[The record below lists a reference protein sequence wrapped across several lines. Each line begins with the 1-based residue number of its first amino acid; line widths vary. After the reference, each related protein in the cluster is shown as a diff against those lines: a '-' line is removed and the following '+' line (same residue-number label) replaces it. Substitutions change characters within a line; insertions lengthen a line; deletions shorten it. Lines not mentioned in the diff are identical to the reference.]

1 MIRHPLYIMYEYFD
15 IRKPQFCGYTLFI
28 ENPRKG
34 VRELIS
40 YEPLFLTL
48 KEKNISSYR
57 LEKMG
62 FARSTYYAMKDGKS
76 VSTNTIDQLCTLLE
90 CEVSDIMKFV
100 PKQN

>member
-1 MIRHPLYIMYEYFD
+1 M
-15 IRKPQFCGYTLFI
+15 
-28 ENPRKG
+28 
-34 VRELIS
+34 IS

-62 FARSTYYAMKDGKS
+62 FARSTYYA
-76 VSTNTIDQLCTLLE
+76 IDQLCTLLE